1 MPLSKIKPKYFN
13 KRVAFGK
20 SAAPLHNREDIDD
33 LAIIAHESGNKNLID
48 LFETLPE
55 LSVLKKSRTE
65 KQLNRTNKKSDN

>member
-1 MPLSKIKPKYFN
+1 MPLSKIKTKYFN

-33 LAIIAHESGNKNLID
+33 LAIIAHESGNKNLLD

-55 LSVLKKSRTE
+55 LSVLKKVKTDQ
-65 KQLNRTNKKSDN
+65 QLGRINKAGN